1 VILILLS
8 TLVPQTICLNAL
20 FISIGAAG
28 HVTTMFE
35 LAKAMKNHNVTF
47 LTQQLAK
54 SYVDL
59 NTSSSPLFHII
70 YANDSVDAFFD
81 EKNLEQNLLLTVANQ
96 SFLEA
101 FPQVTLILANLITP
115 LLHKTIHV
123 LMSDRFNVI
132 VAGKMVYG
140 IPVLCEKIQIPCVI
154 QSPTVLPNSIDFN
167 LPHIFSLLKSKQ
179 LTQFTY
185 RIYNAML
192 NVRVAIKMIPKM
204 IPALYTVFQ
213 SLPQIPGP
221 FYDSYTV
228 RNLLRSKSKC
238 LNLVSVPS
246 TFSTPSYSH
255 HYIKYLG
262 AFMDETPV
270 DDLDD
275 ALATWIKSKPIN
287 SILFGAFGSSS
298 LIPYDRMY
306 NLINGLAKFLLQ
318 TDNSFLLLALRNEN
332 YDTYQAVLKALPND
346 EIRKILENKQRVWI
360 EKGFVKQKWILQQ
373 KSVKVFLS
381 HCGMGS
387 AMEALYYSKP
397 ILGMPFSIEQFT
409 NAIAIENLNV
419 GQSLFEPPS
428 AIQNLLNPYD
438 VAQYTFTAESVTSKI
453 LDLWMNV
460 AYEKAAREMSLEMK
474 HAGGVK
480 RAVEEIEFFVNLDGD
495 LDRFAPFQ
503 STLPFYQRYMLD
515 LLLIFVILP
524 GLIIIYIV
532 NVAKDD
538 EKQKQ
543 IDKKILLL
551 MFFNVLV
558 K

>member
-8 TLVPQTICLNAL
+8 TLVPQSICLNAL
-20 FISIGAAG
+20 FISIGFAG

-35 LAKAMKNHNVTF
+35 LAKAMKDHNVTF
-47 LTQQLAK
+47 LTQQMAK

-59 NTSSSPLFHII
+59 NTVSSPLFHVI
-70 YANDSVDAFFD
+70 YANDSTDAFFD
-81 EKNLEQNLLLTVANQ
+81 EKNLEQQIMLTLANQ
-96 SFLEA
+96 SLLEA
-101 FPQVTLILANLITP
+101 LPKVALVLGDLITQ

-123 LMSDRFNVI
+123 LMSDRFDVI
-132 VAGKMVYG
+132 VAGRIVFG
-140 IPVLCEKIQIPCVI
+140 IPILCEKIRIPCVI
-154 QSPTVLPNSIDFN
+154 QSSMPLPNSFDFN
-167 LPHIFSLLKSKQ
+167 LPHTLSLLKSKE

-185 RIYNAML
+185 RIYNVMF
-192 NVRVAIKMIPKM
+192 NVRLAIKMIPKL
-204 IPALYTVFQ
+204 IPTFYTVFQ

-228 RNLLRSKSKC
+228 KNLLFSKSKC
-238 LNLVSVPS
+238 LILVSMPS
-246 TFSTPSYSH
+246 MFHTPSYSH

-287 SILFGAFGSSS
+287 SILYGAFGSSS

-318 TDNSFLLLALRNEN
+318 TDNSFLLLALRNAN
-332 YDTYQAVLKALPND
+332 YDTYQAVLKDLPND

-387 AMEALYYSKP
+387 AMEALYFSKL
-397 ILGMPFSIEQFT
+397 ILGMPFSSEQFT

-419 GQSLFEPPS
+419 GQSLFVPPS

-460 AYEKAAREMSLEMK
+460 AYEKAAREMSLEMN

-503 STLPFYQRYMLD
+503 STLSFYQRYMLD

-524 GLIIIYIV
+524 GLIITYIV
-532 NVAKDD
+532 SKCCKRRRKTKTD
-538 EKQKQ
+538 
-543 IDKKILLL
+543 
-551 MFFNVLV
+551 
-558 K
+558 